1 MSRMLRKTCTYAV
14 MHLVVAIVV
23 AFALTGDWRIALAV
37 GIIEPL
43 VQTLAFAI
51 HERLWS
57 RGRTDEAPPDLCGH
71 ARLIPRWA
79 PDNRRMS

>member
-1 MSRMLRKTCTYAV
+1 V
-14 MHLVVAIVV
+14 MHLTVAILV

-57 RGRTDEAPPDLCGH
+57 KGRPGDAPPDLCGH
-71 ARLIPRWA
+71 ARLIPWA
-79 PDNRRMS
+79 PDDRRAS